1 MATAQ
6 KKKAEA
12 SVITK
17 LAEKGEET
25 IHRLVEEAEKS
36 PTLSDAMHR
45 ALAAKS
51 KLDSA
56 SRSALLQVGLAPAEE
71 VRELRR
77 NLEALEKRV
86 AVLEGAK
93 KPAARG
99 VAKKPATRRVAKKPA
114 PSS

>member
-6 KKKAEA
+6 KKKPEA

-36 PTLSDAMHR
+36 PTLSDAIHR
-45 ALAAKS
+45 AMSAKS

-56 SRSALLQVGLAPAEE
+56 SRSALLQVGLAPAED
-71 VRELRR
+71 VRELRGK
-77 NLEALEKRV
+77 LEALEKRV
-86 AVLEGAK
+86 AKLEGAK
-93 KPAARG
+93 KPP
-99 VAKKPATRRVAKKPA
+99 AKRVAKKPA
-114 PSS
+114 ASG